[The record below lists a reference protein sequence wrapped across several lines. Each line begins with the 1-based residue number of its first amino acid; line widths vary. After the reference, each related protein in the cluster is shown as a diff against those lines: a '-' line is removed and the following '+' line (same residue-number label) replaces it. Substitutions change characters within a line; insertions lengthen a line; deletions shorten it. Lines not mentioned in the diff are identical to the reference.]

1 MDSGQGGDSS
11 GVPKSSTVARAREL
25 AALAKRV
32 HDAGGPLELASD
44 AGTPRVEVVD
54 GGGALPPVDA
64 STDAGELV
72 DAGDRDAGKHD
83 AGGELVD
90 AARCPFR
97 CAGACSV
104 WPCP

>member
-11 GVPKSSTVARAREL
+11 AARALEL
-25 AALAKRV
+25 ATLAKRT

-44 AGTPRVEVVD
+44 AGTPRNEVVD
-54 GGGALPPVDA
+54 GGGALPPVVA

-72 DAGDRDAGKHD
+72 DAGDRDAGQHD
-83 AGGELVD
+83 GGGALVD

-97 CAGACSV
+97 CGGACSV